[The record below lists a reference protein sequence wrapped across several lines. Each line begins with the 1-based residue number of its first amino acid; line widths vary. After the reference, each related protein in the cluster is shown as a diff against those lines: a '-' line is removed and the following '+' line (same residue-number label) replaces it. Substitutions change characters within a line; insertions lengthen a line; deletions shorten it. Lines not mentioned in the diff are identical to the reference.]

1 MSAKSKIKLGTIL
14 KRSSCIR
21 SISESVLS
29 EETQR
34 LYDSLTKRIEEGK
47 VDANT
52 NDLLRSYIDSLCN
65 TESAS
70 RYYDQP
76 LRLVEKFND
85 INPAISDRIIY
96 EYTTRVLPY
105 VKEVSYLIDEAKDFN
120 ITEPQYDSIKE
131 AGEILIAADRILN
144 NHERISSRFNIE
156 NEANRIR
163 TLGLK
168 YVVDSCADMV
178 DTYNIKP
185 YQKMN
190 ITLEELVYVLDKK
203 GYDYNKDPYGNNYK
217 GTHIL
222 PRWREDQIK
231 KREDEQIEKYKE
243 IWSKDIE
250 QRKLKKIEEKK
261 KKQEMDILEEE
272 RIKKEIEEINKREEQ
287 EKRRQKEKENN
298 VSKENEQLIKNKIK
312 NKEVNKNMN
321 ININKNID
329 NGITYQ
335 NGYNDND
342 YIKNEKTNLDK
353 SESFNFIE
361 SLDKLKNKYKNV
373 DLNNIHFYRKKG
385 KDLENKKLLERK
397 LYYAK
402 IKNNILNNRRSVN
415 EFEFSP
421 NPKLLDDSKNPQIA
435 RLKNEVNK
443 GYMQISS
450 YIKNLRNNVIE
461 ADNNKNKAEKEL
473 KFLTNEFDKERK
485 YQLTLDKIEYEKN
498 KNNELYYNNY
508 NKNYYNYTNIKDIDP
523 IYYDLMPITQSNMNK
538 NNETNEMSNLAKVG
552 QNLIKLNSESEFIPI
567 GSNYYNNVYNNI
579 GINEEI
585 LLENKTE
592 KDEIKNETVF
602 QPSDD

>member
-1 MSAKSKIKLGTIL
+1 M
-14 KRSSCIR
+14 
-21 SISESVLS
+21 
-29 EETQR
+29 
-34 LYDSLTKRIEEGK
+34 
-47 VDANT
+47 N
-52 NDLLRSYIDSLCN
+52 
-65 TESAS
+65 
-70 RYYDQP
+70 
-76 LRLVEKFND
+76 FN
-85 INPAISDRIIY
+85 
-96 EYTTRVLPY
+96 
-105 VKEVSYLIDEAKDFN
+105 FN
-120 ITEPQYDSIKE
+120 IT
-131 AGEILIAADRILN
+131 RIQN
-144 NHERISSRFNIE
+144 FE
-156 NEANRIR
+156 
-163 TLGLK
+163 G
-168 YVVDSCADMV
+168 
-178 DTYNIKP
+178 
-185 YQKMN
+185 
-190 ITLEELVYVLDKK
+190 

-243 IWSKDIE
+243 IWSKEIE
-250 QRKLKKIEEKK
+250 QRKLKKMEEKK

-298 VSKENEQLIKNKIK
+298 ISKENEQLIKNK
-312 NKEVNKNMN
+312 NKKKDVNKN
-321 ININKNID
+321 INTNKNID

-335 NGYNDND
+335 IGYNYNND
-342 YIKNEKTNLDK
+342 IKNEKTNLVK
-353 SESFNFIE
+353 SESSDFIE

-402 IKNNILNNRRSVN
+402 MKNNILNNRRSVN

-473 KFLTNEFDKERK
+473 KFLINEFDKERK

-498 KNNELYYNNY
+498 KNNELYFNNY
-508 NKNYYNYTNIKDIDP
+508 NKNYYNYTNINDVDP

-538 NNETNEMSNLAKVG
+538 NNEMNEMSNLAKVG

-567 GSNYYNNVYNNI
+567 GSNYYNNNYNNI

-592 KDEIKNETVF
+592 KGEIKNETVF